1 MELVLIEL
9 FKNKKYGKIA
19 SFLDQNNKIFYARVI
34 EKDDDILYEE
44 LSDEEQKDLMRELD
58 KNNM

>member
-1 MELVLIEL
+1 MELVMIE
-9 FKNKKYGKIA
+9 FFESKKFGKVA

-34 EKDDDILYEE
+34 MKDDDILYEE
-44 LSDEEQKDLMRELD
+44 LTDEEAKKLMKEID